1 MRTDKV
7 EANIKEFDDGFGD
20 VVVWI
25 AECGYSEHPSLACS
39 LVGQQLAL

>member
-1 MRTDKV
+1 MRPDEVK
-7 EANIKEFDDGFGD
+7 ANIEEFKDGYGD

-25 AECGYSEHPSLACS
+25 AECGYGEHPSLARS

>member
-20 VVVWI
+20 VVVRI
-25 AECGYSEHPSLACS
+25 AECRYGEHPSLARS
-39 LVGQQLAL
+39 LVCQQLAL